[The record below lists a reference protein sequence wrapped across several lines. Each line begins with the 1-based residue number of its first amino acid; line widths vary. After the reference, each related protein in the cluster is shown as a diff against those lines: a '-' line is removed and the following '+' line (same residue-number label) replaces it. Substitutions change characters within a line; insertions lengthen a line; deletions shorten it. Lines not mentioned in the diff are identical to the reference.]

1 MNTLLV
7 GAAASAVGTVALDAT
22 SYTDMLLRGRGASAM
37 TQTVAQKLAE
47 RVGIDA
53 LSSPEPNE
61 PTKNRQTAAG
71 SLLGPLS
78 GIAVGI
84 VYGAVRPLLR
94 GRVPV
99 VVAGLLAGAAS
110 MALTDVTA
118 TMLEATDPKEWDLA
132 GWLSDIIPH
141 AVFGIAT
148 ALAFEALA
156 PAPAND

>member
-22 SYTDMLLRGRGASAM
+22 SYADMLLRGRGASAV

-47 RVGIDA
+47 KAGIDA
-53 LSSPEPNE
+53 LSSPEPDE
-61 PTKNRQTAAG
+61 PTKNRQTAVG

-78 GIAVGI
+78 GIGVGVI
-84 VYGAVRPLLR
+84 YGALRPLLR

-148 ALAFEALA
+148 ALTFEALA
-156 PAPAND
+156 PAKE